1 VWVKCGSLLASTSA
15 FYMLEVWNIHR
26 SAPCILPPPAGAANA
41 GMIKR
46 TFLCKSKELILQLYK
61 SLIRPKLEYC
71 IQAWKPYFKKDIN
84 ILERVQKRA
93 TKMINGF
100 SEFKYE
106 TRFKKLG
113 LTTLETR
120 RLRGDLI
127 EVFKIVKGYK
137 RSSVRI
143 YLLLDQ
149 NPV

>member
-1 VWVKCGSLLASTSA
+1 
-15 FYMLEVWNIHR
+15 
-26 SAPCILPPPAGAANA
+26 
-41 GMIKR
+41 MIKR